1 MYIVPPSLVSDLNDV
16 NVTAGDTITFTCNS
30 TGYPIPTVTWY
41 KNDDPITDTSSSDNY
56 IVTNNIY
63 AINTRISHLIIRDLN
78 ASNNGVYQCQAA
90 NTLLNYFVNTSQN
103 AEIFVFSKF
112 TVYLFVIIIIIV
124 PPDYIQGFD
133 VTVYNVSDTMS
144 VYCVFTSIPIAYV
157 TWYRQTVNLS
167 TPEIVTQDNRT
178 TILTSEN
185 FEMFLGLNE
194 SNLTIHDVLN
204 INITNSDLSVAFSGL
219 TINDLKYTDEGN
231 YSCMADNGVANLISS
246 TTIYTGF
253 ITVQSKYMV

>member
-1 MYIVPPSLVSDLNDV
+1 M
-16 NVTAGDTITFTCNS
+16 
-30 TGYPIPTVTWY
+30 
-41 KNDDPITDTSSSDNY
+41 
-56 IVTNNIY
+56 
-63 AINTRISHLIIRDLN
+63 
-78 ASNNGVYQCQAA
+78 
-90 NTLLNYFVNTSQN
+90 
-103 AEIFVFSKF
+103 
-112 TVYLFVIIIIIV
+112 
-124 PPDYIQGFD
+124 
-133 VTVYNVSDTMS
+133 TVYNVSDTMS

-167 TPEIVTQDNRT
+167 TPEVITQDNRT

-253 ITVQSKYMV
+253 ITVQRKYMV